1 MPRADRTRLEK
12 LMSGSA
18 FRFLLVGGASTAL
31 DFAIYTVLGLWI
43 PATPAK
49 LISML
54 CSTLLAFFLNKN
66 WTFRDKE
73 QGLLVSLGKYYL
85 AQAANIATN
94 VTVNAVLLRLTDR
107 RVLAFVGATGVAMC
121 VNYLL
126 QRLFVFR
133 RKSIGGKQ

>member
-1 MPRADRTRLEK
+1 MSRADRTRLKK
-12 LMSGSA
+12 LTSTSV
-18 FRFLLVGGASTAL
+18 FRFLLVGGASTTL
-31 DFAIYTVLGLWI
+31 DFVIYTVLGRWI

-54 CSTLLAFFLNKN
+54 CSTLLAFFINKN
-66 WTFRDKE
+66 WTFQNKE

-133 RKSIGGKQ
+133 RKDIGGKQ

>member
-1 MPRADRTRLEK
+1 MKKKKFSLFDTAL
-12 LMSGSA
+12 L
-18 FRFLLVGGASTAL
+18 RFLLVGGASTGL
-31 DFAIYTVLGLWI
+31 DFVIYMALGRWI
-43 PATPAK
+43 APTPAK

-54 CSTLLAFFLNKN
+54 CSTLFAFVINRN
-66 WTFRDKE
+66 WTFQNKD

-94 VTVNAVLLRLTDR
+94 VTVNAVLLRLTGR
-107 RVLAFVGATGVAMC
+107 RIVAFIGATGIAMC

-133 RKSIGGKQ
+133 KKPTEGEEK